1 MSTRRVGSEPRRPGR
16 LAGLG
21 SLLMV
26 PAIVVSFTAAE
37 LAGSLLQSA
46 LGLSENESL
55 TEAGAL
61 GVAAAIFLALLLVA
75 PQVFGVVLGA
85 KARRFGARRIGTV
98 GLVLNFVIAAFMLLT
113 MAVNLLFL

>member
-1 MSTRRVGSEPRRPGR
+1 MPTPRVDSEPRRPGR
-16 LAGLG
+16 SAGLA

-37 LAGSLLQSA
+37 LVGSLLQRA
-46 LGLSENESL
+46 LGLSENENL

-61 GVAAAIFLALLLVA
+61 GVVAAVFLALLLVA
-75 PQVFGVVLGA
+75 PQVFGIVLGS
-85 KARRFGARRIGTV
+85 KARRLGARRMGTA
-98 GLVLNFVIAAFMLLT
+98 GLVLNFLIAAFMLLT

>member
-1 MSTRRVGSEPRRPGR
+1 MSTRIGSESRRHGWW
-16 LAGLG
+16 AGLG

-26 PAIVVSFTAAE
+26 PGIVVSFTAAE
-37 LAGSLLQSA
+37 LAGSLLQNA

-61 GVAAAIFLALLLVA
+61 GVAGVVFLALLLVV
-75 PQVFGVVLGA
+75 PQVFGIVLGS
-85 KARRFGARRIGTV
+85 KARRLGARRMGTA
-98 GLVLNFVIAAFMLLT
+98 GFVLNFLIAAFMLLT